1 MIEQATLKD
10 WGEFIDHVGFPAFV
24 AIVLLYVVIH
34 MHRENHETFKGFTA
48 ELARLRELLEVFLK
62 K

>member
-1 MIEQATLKD
+1 VIEAATLKD
-10 WGEFIDHVGFPAFV
+10 WEEFIDHVGFPAFV
-24 AIVLLYVVIH
+24 AIVLLYVVMH
-34 MHRENHETFKGFTA
+34 MHRENHDIFRGFTA